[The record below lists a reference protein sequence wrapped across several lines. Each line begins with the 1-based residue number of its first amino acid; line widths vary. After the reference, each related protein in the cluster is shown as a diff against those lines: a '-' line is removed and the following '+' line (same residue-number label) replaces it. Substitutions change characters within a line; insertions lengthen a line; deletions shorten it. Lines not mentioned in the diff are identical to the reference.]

1 MIAPGQRI
9 ATIDVV
15 RGVAVLGILAMNIVN
30 FAMPRAA
37 YMNPRAYGGWEGVDL
52 AAWAIDFVLVDGKMR
67 GLFSLLFGASM
78 LLVIDRAEAR
88 GENPA
93 TIHYSRMAW
102 LLAFGLAHLFLVWD
116 GDILAHY
123 ALVGMIAFLCR
134 EMPVHRLVGM
144 ALVLLLID
152 LTIFGTL
159 PFAVAALQDAR
170 SAEDLRMLAEFR
182 RSFGIPTVAEIAQ
195 ELARY
200 RGGYA
205 ALVEHRVAEQAMAPV
220 NSFFLY
226 GPETLAYILM
236 GMAALR
242 GGLLDGSWPRARY
255 LRWAL
260 VCFGIGIPAGA
271 AVAGYM
277 IWRGFDM
284 QAVVIG
290 AMALST
296 PIRPVMILGWACL
309 IVLLARPGGAL
320 TARLAAA
327 GRMAFTNYLATSL
340 ICTTLF
346 YGYGLGWFGHLSRAQ
361 LWLVVLA
368 VWAAILLWSKP
379 WLGRFAYGPMEWLWR
394 SLARRNAQPI
404 FIANAPQ

>member
-1 MIAPGQRI
+1 MRSPSERI

-37 YMNPRAYGGWEGVDL
+37 YMNPRAYGGWEGPDL
-52 AAWAIDFVLVDGKMR
+52 ATWAIDFVFVDGKMR

-78 LLVIDRAEAR
+78 LLVIDRAVAR
-88 GENPA
+88 RENPA
-93 TIHYSRMAW
+93 TVHYSRMGW
-102 LLAFGLAHLFLVWD
+102 LLLFGLAHLFLVWD

-134 EMPVHRLVGM
+134 EMPLHKLLAM

-159 PFAVAALQDAR
+159 PFTVAALQEAR
-170 SAEDLRMLAEFR
+170 SADGLGMLAEFR
-182 RSFGIPTVAEIAQ
+182 QSFGIPTTAEIAQ

-200 RGGYA
+200 RGSYA
-205 ALVEHRVAEQAMAPV
+205 ALVEHRVTQQAVAPI

-226 GPETLAYILM
+226 GPETLAYMLL

-255 LRWAL
+255 LRWTII
-260 VCFGIGIPAGA
+260 CFGIGIPAGA
-271 AVAGYM
+271 AVTAYM
-277 IWRGFDM
+277 TWRGFDM
-284 QAVVIG
+284 LAVVIG

-379 WLGRFAYGPMEWLWR
+379 WLGRFAFGPMEWLWR

>member
-1 MIAPGQRI
+1 MTAPGERI

-30 FAMPRAA
+30 FALPRAA
-37 YMNPRAYGGWEGVDL
+37 YMNPRAYGGWEGMDL
-52 AAWAIDFVLVDGKMR
+52 AAWAIDFVLIDGKMR

-78 LLVIDRAEAR
+78 LLVTDRAEAR
-88 GENPA
+88 GEDPA
-93 TIHYSRMAW
+93 TVHYSRMAW
-102 LLAFGLAHLFLVWD
+102 LLLFGLAHLFLVWD

-123 ALVGMIAFLCR
+123 ALVGMVAFLCR
-134 EMPVHRLVGM
+134 EMPVHKLL
-144 ALVLLLID
+144 ALAAVLLLID
-152 LTIFGTL
+152 LAIFGSL
-159 PFAVAALQDAR
+159 PFTVAALQDAR
-170 SAEDLRMLAEFR
+170 GADDLRMFAEFR
-182 RSFGIPTVAEIAQ
+182 QSFGIPTATEIAQ

-205 ALVEHRVAEQAMAPV
+205 GLVEYRIAEQAAAPV

-226 GPETLAYILM
+226 GPETLAYMLL

-242 GGLLDGSWPRARY
+242 GGLLEGSWPNARY
-255 LRWAL
+255 LRWTL
-260 VCFGIGIPAGA
+260 VCFGIGIPTGI
-271 AVAGYM
+271 AVAVWM
-277 IWRGFDM
+277 MTRGFDM
-284 QAVVIG
+284 EAVVTG

-320 TARLAAA
+320 TGRLGAA

-346 YGYGLGWFGHLSRAQ
+346 YGYGLGWFGQISRAG

-368 VWAAILLWSKP
+368 VWAAILLWSRP

-394 SLARRNAQPI
+394 SLARRRLQPMRSQ
-404 FIANAPQ
+404 AG